1 LIVADTSAVGEVLLD
16 RPLAPTI
23 RAVLAEH
30 STIHAPE
37 HFHVEAI
44 SMLRRWAL
52 RGELD
57 ESRRAQALRELRE
70 LRVVR
75 YSVSELCDAVWEL
88 RDSLSAYDAAYLA
101 LARRLGL
108 SLLTCDGGLAAAARV
123 EGRLAELS
131 SCSGSLGP

>member
-1 LIVADTSAVGEVLLD
+1 LIVADTSAIGEVLLD
-16 RPLAPTI
+16 RPLAPAI

-30 STIHAPE
+30 SAIHVPE

-52 RGELD
+52 RGELG
-57 ESRRAQALRELRE
+57 ERRWAQALTELRE

-88 RDSLSAYDAAYLA
+88 RNSLTAYDAAYLA

-108 SLLTCDGGLAAAARV
+108 SLITCDGGLAQAARG
-123 EGRLAELS
+123 EGRLAEL
-131 SCSGSLGP
+131 PA